1 MIIDTSN
8 ALAAPGSS
16 RGYACLSVACR
27 SIVRLPFP
35 GARGAAGGGRRVP
48 RHARGKGGRWG
59 PLSPKVQTRWFERG
73 AREGRRKAASGG
85 GRRNDLAEGV
95 PSPNPVPFP
104 FLPRRPG
111 GARPYPWGPRAL
123 YGAVVGWALP
133 RRRGGPSPFP
143 WAWPER
149 QSGPGPTA
157 VACGR
162 WTRRFR
168 WMWGS
173 GGTPRPFPL
182 SRAAGRSAA
191 GTFVPAAEDFVGGRA
206 SASASSPGWLAGWLA
221 GLACFEMRPQIRRGD
236 PLNLSIL
243 VSGGKETNQDSL
255 SNGE

>member
-1 MIIDTSN
+1 MVAGSPATPEARVAGG
-8 ALAAPGSS
+8 ALCPPKCR
-16 RGYACLSVACR
+16 RGGEER
-27 SIVRLPFP
+27 SER
-35 GARGAAGGGRRVP
+35 AAGRRRRGWGRGGTIWP
-48 RHARGKGGRWG
+48 
-59 PLSPKVQTRWFERG
+59 
-73 AREGRRKAASGG
+73 
-85 GRRNDLAEGV
+85 EGV

-221 GLACFEMRPQIRRGD
+221 WLASRCDLRSDVATR
-236 PLNLSIL
+236 
-243 VSGGKETNQDSL
+243 
-255 SNGE
+255 